1 MAEGGPKICEVDLGD
16 VPGWWWRGW
25 GKATGSLVQ
34 SSGDAETQSQRETG
48 GFRRA
53 RGERNLK
60 SLVVQG
66 RCAGL
71 GQVHVSGTDG
81 LESKSTVDRQVCGTI
96 DPAQGRR
103 HGAKAHTRTDGE
115 GCQYP
120 MGKVEQPSSDEQAQD
135 GRDGQLCAEW
145 PENAVIWSPG
155 AVQLSNP
162 SWWEPGAAGLVSS
175 QLCALRARR
184 APRPRR
190 LWAAR
195 GWSRPGSVDV
205 GVLVDRPMLSCWC
218 TAAVLCRRGRLAQI
232 EMLGRR
238 SRGRRRS
245 R

>member
-1 MAEGGPKICEVDLGD
+1 M
-16 VPGWWWRGW
+16 
-25 GKATGSLVQ
+25 GKVTDSLVQ
-34 SSGDAETQSQRETG
+34 SSGDDEIQSQRETG

-71 GQVHVSGTDG
+71 RQVHVSGTDG

-103 HGAKAHTRTDGE
+103 HGAKAHKRTDGE

-120 MGKVEQPSSDEQAQD
+120 MGKVESSRVATSRLKMGGTDNSVRN
-135 GRDGQLCAEW
+135 GLRMLFSG
-145 PENAVIWSPG
+145 V
-155 AVQLSNP
+155 VQTSKP
-162 SWWEPGAAGLVSS
+162 SWWEPRAAGLVSS
-175 QLCALRARR
+175 QLCGLCARR

-195 GWSRPGSVDV
+195 GGSRPGFVVDV
-205 GVLVDRPMLSCWC
+205 GVLVDQCSPV
-218 TAAVLCRRGRLAQI
+218 TARQRYRVLCTRGRLAQI
-232 EMLGRR
+232 EMLRQR